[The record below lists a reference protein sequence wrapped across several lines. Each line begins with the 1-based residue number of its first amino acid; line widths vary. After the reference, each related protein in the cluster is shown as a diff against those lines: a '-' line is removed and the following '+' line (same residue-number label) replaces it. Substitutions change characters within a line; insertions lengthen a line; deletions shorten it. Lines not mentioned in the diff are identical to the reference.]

1 MTEAQSLFKELKLYR
16 ATQIEKM
23 LADLHNSFGVDC
35 WDGLVESE
43 QHARLMTDKLIELEQ
58 DIKKRVGVNVKEL
71 LDVY

>member
-1 MTEAQSLFKELKLYR
+1 MTEAQSLFKELKFYR

-43 QHARLMTDKLIELEQ
+43 QHARLMADKLIELEQ
-58 DIKKRVGVNVKEL
+58 DIKKRYGVNVKEL